1 MTLSKPPNSTPK
13 MGSAGLLDGYGFQNE
28 KSIKKRISDK
38 TEPRPKKPIEPLNQ

>member
-28 KSIKKRISDK
+28 KSIRKIGFRAK
-38 TEPRPKKPIEPLNQ
+38 PNPNPKNLLTH